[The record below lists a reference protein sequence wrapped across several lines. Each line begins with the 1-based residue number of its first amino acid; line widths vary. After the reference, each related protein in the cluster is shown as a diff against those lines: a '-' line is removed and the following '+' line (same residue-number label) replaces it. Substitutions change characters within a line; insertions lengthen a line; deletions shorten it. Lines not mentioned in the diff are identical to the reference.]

1 MKKIF
6 VSLEYP
12 GEAVGRL
19 AERYKVA
26 VFREERLPTRKEL
39 LEGAAGSSAIIST
52 VADSIDRE
60 FIDLLPDLKIV
71 SNCGVGYENVDV
83 AYATERGVMVT
94 NTPNVLTETT
104 ADLAWA
110 LIFAVA
116 RRVVEADAYGR
127 VRGYVV
133 QPDAP
138 APDRIDAAA
147 VADAIGSGL
156 LTVVKDLQVKDLYQG
171 AVALT
176 GNGPEQDISRYLA
189 QSEQVPSLLRLAV
202 EMDEAGNTVV
212 AGGLYI
218 ELMPG
223 HPASEL
229 AQLEERL
236 DAQPALGE
244 SLRAGKTPEEMVDS
258 LLEGIDY
265 LVLERRPVAFVC
277 SCSHERSRMALKAL
291 SADDILEL
299 IVEGEAVVD
308 CHFCHERY
316 VFSANELM
324 AILDEMEA
332 DE

>member
-1 MKKIF
+1 MSDIVLRVLAANTGLRLLACTSTELTK
-6 VSLEYP
+6 
-12 GEAVGRL
+12 EA
-19 AERYKVA
+19 
-26 VFREERLPTRKEL
+26 
-39 LEGAAGSSAIIST
+39 
-52 VADSIDRE
+52 
-60 FIDLLPDLKIV
+60 
-71 SNCGVGYENVDV
+71 
-83 AYATERGVMVT
+83 
-94 NTPNVLTETT
+94 
-104 ADLAWA
+104 
-110 LIFAVA
+110 A
-116 RRVVEADAYGR
+116 RRHETSPIATAALGYGLTAGALLGATLKVRQRIALKFAGDGPLVKIVVEADAYGR

-176 GNGPEQDISRYLA
+176 SNGPEQDISRYLT

-244 SLRAGKTPEEMVDS
+244 LLRAGKTPEEMVDS

-291 SADDILEL
+291 STDDILEL